1 MLPDSYA
8 TMITPTRLANNAV
21 VPHGLG
27 VDVKNV
33 LGHPAAAHGGS
44 VEIDSSV
51 GKGTTV
57 KIILPG
63 ADQRRVA
70 AQ

>member
-1 MLPDSYA
+1 LASVYGFA
-8 TMITPTRLANNAV
+8 TQA
-21 VPHGLG
+21 
-27 VDVKNV
+27 
-33 LGHPAAAHGGS
+33 GGS